1 MENEKNTEIMNA
13 DPPHEIRWY
22 ERQFSLDDAKT
33 FIKAN
38 ITTAARSFIAIGFYL
53 KCVRDRELFLEDGY
67 QSVWEFAKAE
77 YGISMSTASRYMT
90 MNDRFS
96 QDGNSPNVKE
106 EYKAF
111 GKSQLQEMLAL
122 TDEQLEQVKPTDRV
136 EDIRGMR
143 KPKEIPYIE
152 LPGQHEIEE
161 DFPDIFPD
169 IFPEEEFEISPS
181 PSVQKQ
187 EFSMDIAE
195 LVEDVPEYAAEAQQ
209 IEESIAI
216 SQQDPENLS
225 AYGTP
230 IKVYPEGSLLTTPG
244 CEGGHD
250 CFSCHLQ
257 CDIRQRYCYCVEAPT
272 GNPFPCDQIDRIDTL
287 REEIGERCQFV
298 NLDQAYHRAGD
309 HEPVPCCK
317 RCKEPCQYACERSIK
332 KREAEEKTPEPE
344 ALYFT
349 VENQRTTDGGYGA
362 FLAEVVGVYAGEL
375 HSRGLQPM
383 SEDIPD
389 ITIQAMGLEY
399 QVRVGNEFVEFKR
412 EGNIPVKVERKR
424 LQAEYELWYPAPEP
438 QPRACNTEPD
448 ACPHHEGYS
457 CTLTA
462 DQKNVPGDGSN
473 CNESCCWECKY
484 HGTCEQECD
493 SSAGRDGRRP
503 DFKAEWFVQRWAERN
518 REDLKTVMRICR
530 KQTSNSER
538 AKAVQKYISPYGARS
553 YGCWEYNFTFHGFEG
568 GMDFRIGRVQMHLK
582 YGRFV
587 TELLALFDPSSLEYD
602 EEIGQLNLSCRSE
615 NVLKRAGIDTVEKLI
630 SMSDEELTAVRGMSK
645 RAMEEIRKKLADITS
660 ADKTEPDPV
669 IDAECEEVPEDRPY
683 TMDMVMTELMRWKDR
698 RESSKPGGTEPSEV
712 MYKKACMMYDAM
724 MALHASMGGEY
735 DEIA

>member
-1 MENEKNTEIMNA
+1 MENEKNTEIMSV

-67 QSVWEFAKAE
+67 QSVWDFAKAE

-152 LPGQHEIEE
+152 LPGQHEIEV
-161 DFPDIFPD
+161 DFPD
-169 IFPEEEFEISPS
+169 IFPEEEFEIPPS
-181 PSVQKQ
+181 SSVQKQ

-195 LVEDVPEYAAEAQQ
+195 LAELVEDVPEGAAEAQQ

-216 SQQDPENLS
+216 SQQDPEILS
-225 AYGTP
+225 AYGTSM
-230 IKVYPEGSLLTTPG
+230 KVYPEDSLLTTPG

-250 CFSCHLQ
+250 CFLCHLQ
-257 CDIRQRYCYCVEAPT
+257 CDIRQEYCRCVEATT
-272 GNPFPCDQIDRIDTL
+272 GNPFPCEQIDRIDVL
-287 REEIGERCQFV
+287 REEMGDRCQFV
-298 NLDQAYHRAGD
+298 DLDQAYHRAGD

-317 RCKEPCQYACERSIK
+317 ECKEPCQYACERSVK
-332 KREAEEKTPEPE
+332 KREAEDRTPEPG

-349 VENQRTTDGGYGA
+349 LENKRTIDGAYGA
-362 FLAEVVGVYAGEL
+362 CLAAVVRTYL
-375 HSRGLQPM
+375 DDLNSRGLHPM
-383 SEDIPD
+383 SDNIPD
-389 ITIQAMGLEY
+389 IEVRAMGLEY
-399 QVRVGNEFVEFKR
+399 QVMMGYEFAEFEPDR
-412 EGNIPVKVERKR
+412 GQTVTVERKR
-424 LQAEYELWYPAPEP
+424 LQAEYEFWYPAQKRAPESEP
-438 QPRACNTEPD
+438 QPRAWNIYATPCIHRN
-448 ACPHHEGYS
+448 GFS
-457 CTLTA
+457 CTVP
-462 DQKNVPGDGSN
+462 DDKKNVPGDGSN
-473 CNESCCWECKY
+473 CKESCCWECTL
-484 HGTCEQECD
+484 HGNCKLECNC
-493 SSAGRDGRRP
+493 SASRP
-503 DFKAEWFVQRWAERN
+503 EEPESEPVE
-518 REDLKTVMRICR
+518 ELKT
-530 KQTSNSER
+530 
-538 AKAVQKYISPYGARS
+538 
-553 YGCWEYNFTFHGFEG
+553 
-568 GMDFRIGRVQMHLK
+568 IGELNMSSR
-582 YGRFV
+582 
-587 TELLALFDPSSLEYD
+587 TENA
-602 EEIGQLNLSCRSE
+602 
-615 NVLKRAGIDTVEKLI
+615 LKRAGINTIEKLV
-630 SMSDEELTAVRGMSK
+630 SMSDEELTAVRGMSN
-645 RAMEEIRKKLADITS
+645 RSMEEIKRKLEDIVST
-660 ADKTEPDPV
+660 DEPEPEAV
-669 IDAECEEVPEDRPY
+669 IDADYEEVQEDRPY
-683 TMDMVMTELMRWKDR
+683 TMDMVMTEIMRWKDR

>member
-1 MENEKNTEIMNA
+1 MEDNERNNEVLNIDEPKEV
-13 DPPHEIRWY
+13 RWY

-53 KCVRDRELFLEDGY
+53 KYVRDRNLFLEDGY

-152 LPGQHEIEE
+152 LPGQHEIEV
-161 DFPDIFPD
+161 DFPD
-169 IFPEEEFEISPS
+169 IFPEEEFEIPPA

-195 LVEDVPEYAAEAQQ
+195 LAELVEDVLEGAAEAQQ

-216 SQQDPENLS
+216 SQQEPENLS

-230 IKVYPEGSLLTTPG
+230 IRVYPEGSLLTTPG

-272 GNPFPCDQIDRIDTL
+272 GNPFPCDQIDRIDCL
-287 REEIGERCQFV
+287 REEIGDQCQFID
-298 NLDQAYHRAGD
+298 LDQAYHRVGD

-349 VENQRTTDGGYGA
+349 MENRLTLDGQYGA
-362 FLAEVVGVYAGEL
+362 CLAMVVKTYLEDL
-375 HSRGLQPM
+375 NSRGLQPM
-383 SEDIPD
+383 SDDVPD
-389 ITIQAMGLEY
+389 IEVRAMGLEY
-399 QVRVGNEFVEFKR
+399 QVIMGHEFAEF
-412 EGNIPVKVERKR
+412 EPDIGQTVTVERKR
-424 LQAEYELWYPAPEP
+424 LQAEYEFWYLAPKPEPEP
-438 QPRACNTEPD
+438 QPRAWNIYATPCIHRD
-448 ACPHHEGYS
+448 GFS
-457 CTLTA
+457 CTVP
-462 DQKNVPGDGSN
+462 DDKKNVPGDGSN
-473 CNESCCWECKY
+473 CKESCCWECTL
-484 HGTCEQECD
+484 HGNCKLECNC
-493 SSAGRDGRRP
+493 SVSRP
-503 DFKAEWFVQRWAERN
+503 EEPESEPAKG
-518 REDLKTVMRICR
+518 LK
-530 KQTSNSER
+530 Q
-538 AKAVQKYISPYGARS
+538 
-553 YGCWEYNFTFHGFEG
+553 
-568 GMDFRIGRVQMHLK
+568 IG
-582 YGRFV
+582 
-587 TELLALFDPSSLEYD
+587 E
-602 EEIGQLNLSCRSE
+602 LNLSSITE
-615 NVLKRAGIDTVEKLI
+615 NTLKRAGIDTVKGLA
-630 SMSDEELTAVRGMSK
+630 SMSDEELIVVRGMSN
-645 RAMEEIRKKLADITS
+645 RSVEEIRKKLADITS
-660 ADKTEPDPV
+660 ADKTELESV
-669 IDAECEEVPEDRPY
+669 IDADYEEVQEDRPY
-683 TMDMVMTELMRWKDR
+683 TMDMVMTEILRWKDR
-698 RESSKPGGTEPSEV
+698 RDSSKPGGTEPSEV

-724 MALHASMGGEY
+724 LALHASMGGEY